1 MEKEIIDNFNDV
13 SISFLDFIKTLNK
26 NPKIELCK
34 TISQQII
41 KLQPNKLIE
50 QYIVHCLVHHEKL
63 EERDEDYFRNLDVKI
78 SDKYSNLFDVV
89 KIRNILESYDS
100 KTKNLLFDYLIILS
114 NYAKQYFKLK
124 YE

>member
-1 MEKEIIDNFNDV
+1 M
-13 SISFLDFIKTLNK
+13 
-26 NPKIELCK
+26 
-34 TISQQII
+34 
-41 KLQPNKLIE
+41 
-50 QYIVHCLVHHEKL
+50 HHEKL
-63 EERDEDYFRNLDVKI
+63 EERDEDYFWNLDVKI